1 MIDFDC
7 QNLSVISLT
16 VLNKKNRYAR
26 LLYRCLLLYWGLY
39 YLEILLQ
46 KRFLKKKQCIIFN
59 NFYFVKVLQRYKFAF
74 RYQTIL
80 TSILI
85 VTVSFLVK
93 ISCCKVFLLLWNHS
107 SCTLYDLLMILMV

>member
-7 QNLSVISLT
+7 QNLSVISLS

-46 KRFLKKKQCIIFN
+46 KRFLKKNNVLFSTIFTLPK
-59 NFYFVKVLQRYKFAF
+59 FYKG
-74 RYQTIL
+74 IN
-80 TSILI
+80 
-85 VTVSFLVK
+85 
-93 ISCCKVFLLLWNHS
+93 LLFGIKLF
-107 SCTLYDLLMILMV
+107 